1 MRITSVIFSTKRE
14 PPATILSNAIIVLDI
29 GQNAQALF
37 NFWTGASKEAID
49 TICQKQTSRCQIY

>member
-14 PPATILSNAIIVLDI
+14 PPATQATILPNAIIVLDI

-37 NFWTGASKEAID
+37 NFWTGASKQATD
-49 TICQKQTSRCQIY
+49 TIC